1 MKDIIEQ
8 NLKTFYLSFS
18 KFNKNITAIRNATI
32 TGVFTPC
39 YPWPN
44 YLLDLSLNR
53 PDIQEVVIYMNKKI
67 EEGKYPPFIIV
78 QDSRQHPDFLAIMEK
93 YRFRPVVQWSGMAAP
108 AQQNQNELY
117 GQPVDCKVKPVQS
130 ETELND
136 WLNIANTA
144 LFNQKK
150 LHPDVFRFLPGSDN
164 YDLLLGYADNKPAG
178 TGLVFRNHN
187 STGIYLVSVLEKF
200 RRRGIASV
208 LTSYMIKLS
217 SGLPLVLHATPTG
230 KKVYE
235 RFHFQEYCTFEVFW
249 KIGKFV

>member
-18 KFNKNITAIRNATI
+18 EVNNNITAIRNSSVA
-32 TGVFTPC
+32 GVFTPS

-44 YLLDLSLNR
+44 YMLGLSLNR
-53 PDIQEVVIYMNKKI
+53 PDIQEVVIYINKKI
-67 EEGKYPPFIIV
+67 EEGNYPSFIIV
-78 QDSRQHPDFLAIMEK
+78 RDSRQHPDFLALMEK

-108 AQQNQNELY
+108 AQQNQNELQ
-117 GQPVDCKVKPVQS
+117 GQPDDCVVKPVQS

-144 LFNQKK
+144 LFNQQK
-150 LHPDVFRFLPGSDN
+150 LHPDVFRSLPDRDN
-164 YDLLLGYADNKPAG
+164 YALLLGYASNEPAG
-178 TGLVFRNHN
+178 TGLIFRNNN

-208 LTSYMIKLS
+208 LTSNMINLS
-217 SGLPLVLHATPTG
+217 SGLPLVLHATSAG

-235 RFHFQEYCTFEVFW
+235 RFHFREYCTFEVFW